1 MASLKKFLDLPE
13 ISKVVE
19 ETEKKIK
26 DFDSEE
32 YTDQISPSVFT
43 ESMSPLKEHLANSI
57 TIVVALLTILIATVI
72 VLNHAILVDN
82 PKVLIHT
89 IPISILVSILF
100 VYYVN
105 LKLKQ

>member
-32 YTDQISPSVFT
+32 YTDQISPGVFT